1 MSCDKQELK
10 EFMLEEIEIIQDII
24 KRMAFN
30 SFLIKGWTV
39 TLISVILLLKGSG
52 YQIFVAYIPLFL
64 FWFLDAYFL
73 WQERLYRRLYDWVV
87 QHRLE
92 TDESLFDLNAYRFKD
107 EEQSKLRIMFS
118 VTLGWFYGSL
128 FVLTLIYTIA
138 LVAQGG
144 G

>member
-10 EFMLEEIEIIQDII
+10 EFMLKEIELIQDII

-30 SFLIKGWTV
+30 SFLIKGWTI
-39 TLISVILLLKGSG
+39 TLVSVVLLLKGPG
-52 YQIFVAYIPLFL
+52 YQILVAYIPLFL

-118 VTLGWFYGSL
+118 VTLGSFYGSIL
-128 FVLTLIYTIA
+128 ALTLIYWIVLA
-138 LVAQGG
+138 AQKAG
-144 G
+144 